1 MKFYNI
7 YFSPTGGTKK
17 VATIVAKG
25 MLLESEEINL
35 MKEPDKIT
43 KVKFEKEDLCLV
55 AVPSYGGRIPSVVTD
70 MFRNV
75 KADGTKA
82 ILAAVFGNRAI
93 DDTLLELQD
102 VLEASGF
109 VCIAGMEAVAEH
121 SLMHQFGTGRPDQQD
136 EKELLEFAA
145 NRKCTSCGLC
155 AKECPAGAIPP
166 TNPKMTDKDKCIS
179 CMHCVAV
186 CPKKARN
193 YSKFVSFIAG
203 RKMKKVCSD
212 RKENKLYL

>member
-7 YFSPTGGTKK
+7 FFSPTGGTKK
-17 VATIVAKG
+17 VADIVAKG
-25 MLLESEEINL
+25 TKLDAEEIDL
-35 MKEPDKIT
+35 IREPDKLM
-43 KVKFEKEDLCLV
+43 KVSFEKEDLCLV

-70 MFRNV
+70 MFRNARV
-75 KADGTKA
+75 NGTKA
-82 ILAAVFGNRAI
+82 ILVAVFGNRAI

-145 NRKCTSCGLC
+145 KIMQSDETQKTPNSP
-155 AKECPAGAIPP
+155 E
-166 TNPKMTDKDKCIS
+166 TDHTENMAVFRS
-179 CMHCVAV
+179 NLLQMENALPAV
-186 CPKKARN
+186 CAQKNARRVL
-193 YSKFVSFIAG
+193 FP
-203 RKMKKVCSD
+203 
-212 RKENKLYL
+212 

>member
-1 MKFYNI
+1 MKVN
-7 YFSPTGGTKK
+7 
-17 VATIVAKG
+17 
-25 MLLESEEINL
+25 
-35 MKEPDKIT
+35 
-43 KVKFEKEDLCLV
+43 FEKEDLCLV
-55 AVPSYGGRIPSVVTD
+55 AVPSYGGRIPSTVTD
-70 MFRNV
+70 MFCNV

-82 ILAAVFGNRAI
+82 ILVAVFGNRAI

-109 VCIAGMEAVAEH
+109 VCIAGM
-121 SLMHQFGTGRPDQQD
+121 DQQD

-145 NRKCTSCGLC
+145 KIMQSDETQRTPKFPGNRPYREYGGVPLKPVANGKCTSCGLC
-155 AKECPAGAIPP
+155 AKECPEGAIPLN
-166 TNPKMTDKDKCIS
+166 NPKLTDKDKCIS

-186 CPKKARN
+186 CPKKARD

-203 RKMKKVCSD
+203 QKMRKVCSG